1 MTLQQK
7 NISTRYLWVFCGI
20 SLLLLGLHAF
30 LTYHPEKL
38 IYGRYA
44 LLNRS
49 WGLNHIR
56 FYGMTAAILL
66 YGSLILCCIPLI
78 NHKLLYSLEKL
89 EERVRSLKR
98 FRHLVFILLGIVA
111 SLLFYTFRNRYF
123 LLGDYTLRIAQTMK
137 QDFLA
142 TEYLTMKLLY
152 HTATFLSRFQ
162 VSPTQTFVAVS
173 CAAGGIYVCL
183 FAFMADRLGKTRF
196 QKCLL
201 FAGGTASG
209 MLLIFCGY
217 VDIYALPVA
226 FTSLYLYMS
235 VCYIQNRKYFLM
247 ALLCLFL
254 AIGSHLLCVAFA
266 PALAIAWYHHNQ
278 QKLPFIAGMTT
289 LKCLLLVLAL
299 TLLTVIIAYELKTNF
314 MLPVKPVP
322 GQPNY
327 MTLWS
332 SKHLWEF
339 FNGQLLGSGISL
351 LLLPVL
357 FFKAVKIKL
366 KLSAETWFFLSASA
380 GMLLVVFLA
389 NLQRGSGDWDISSL
403 TAITANISVM
413 LLLFQL
419 QEAKLSFARYAL
431 IPVILYNSLNMCL
444 WIHINSGQRS
454 IAKVENMLVN
464 DPGSYYTS
472 RLPGIVQ
479 LIYIY
484 QENKLIGDAKR
495 VALRACD
502 FLPKNDSRGCVLYAD
517 MIITEH
523 KEEQARIFY
532 EALLKKNEYVP
543 QAYSYLLYYYQEH
556 KETEKIGPLIGRF
569 YYAFKVQP
577 DYFLSQLRAD
587 YCLELITLLYD
598 HNRSVNPGFDLREM
612 ETIIGRLKQ
621 LAATKPK

>member
-1 MTLQQK
+1 MQQK
-7 NISTRYLWVFCGI
+7 NISTQHLWACCGI
-20 SLLLLGLHAF
+20 SLLVLGLHAF
-30 LTYHPEKL
+30 LAYHPEKL
-38 IYGRYA
+38 IYDRYA

-49 WGLNHIR
+49 WGVNHIR
-56 FYGMTAAILL
+56 FYGMTAAMLF
-66 YGSLILCCIPLI
+66 YGVLIFCCVPFI

-98 FRHLVFILLGIVA
+98 FRYLVFILLGFVA

-123 LLGDYTLRIAQTMK
+123 LLGDYTLRIPQTMK
-137 QDFLA
+137 QDFLT
-142 TEYLTMKLLY
+142 TEYLTMRILY
-152 HTATFLSRFQ
+152 YTATFLSRFQ
-162 VSPTQTFVAVS
+162 ISPTQTFVAVS
-173 CAAGGIYVCL
+173 CVAGGIYISL
-183 FAFMADRLGKTRF
+183 FAFMADRLGKTRL

-235 VCYIQNRKYFLM
+235 VCYIQNRKFFLM

-266 PALAIAWYHHNQ
+266 PALFIAWYHHNQ

-289 LKCLLLVLAL
+289 VKCLLLVLAL
-299 TLLTVIIAYELKTNF
+299 TILTVIIAYELKMGF
-314 MLPVKPVP
+314 MLPVKSVP
-322 GQPNY
+322 RQPKY

-339 FNGQLLGSGISL
+339 LNGQLLGSGISL
-351 LLLPVL
+351 LILPVL
-357 FFKAVKIKL
+357 VFKAVKIKL

-419 QEAKLSFARYAL
+419 QQANVSFARYVL
-431 IPVILYNSLNMCL
+431 IPVLLYNSLNMCL

-472 RLPGIVQ
+472 RLPGIIQ

-484 QENKLIGDAKR
+484 QENKLIDDAKR
-495 VALRACD
+495 IALKACD

-517 MIITEH
+517 MIITEN
-523 KEEQARIFY
+523 KEEEARIFY

-543 QAYSYLLYYYQEH
+543 QAYSYLIYHYQEH
-556 KETEKIGPLIGRF
+556 KEAEKVGPLIGRF
-569 YYAFKVQP
+569 YYAFKAMP
-577 DYFLSQLRAD
+577 DYFVSQLQPN
-587 YCLELITLLYD
+587 YCLELITFLYD
-598 HNRSVNPGFDLREM
+598 HNRSANPGADLREM
-612 ETIIGRLKQ
+612 ETIIARLKQ
-621 LAATKPK
+621 LAATNPK

>member
-1 MTLQQK
+1 MILQQK
-7 NISTRYLWVFCGI
+7 HINTKSLWIYCGI
-20 SLLLLGLHAF
+20 SLSLLGLHAF
-30 LTYHPEKL
+30 LAYHPEKL
-38 IYGRYA
+38 ICDRYA
-44 LLNRS
+44 ILNRS
-49 WGLNHIR
+49 WGLNHLR
-56 FYGMTAAILL
+56 FYGMMPAILF
-66 YGSLILCCIPLI
+66 YGTLVFCCIPFI
-78 NHKLLYSLEKL
+78 NHKLLYSLKKL
-89 EERVRSLKR
+89 EERVRSWKR
-98 FRHLVFILLGIVA
+98 FRYLVFILLGMLA

-123 LLGDYTLRIAQTMK
+123 LLGDYTLRIPQTMK

-152 HTATFLSRFQ
+152 YSATFLSRFQ

-173 CAAGGIYVCL
+173 CAAGGVYVSL

-201 FAGGTASG
+201 FAGGTVSG
-209 MLLIFCGY
+209 MLLVFCGY

-235 VCYIQNRKYFLM
+235 VCYIQNRKYFLV
-247 ALLCLFL
+247 ALLCLLL

-266 PALAIAWYHHNQ
+266 PALFIAWYHHNQ
-278 QKLPFIAGMTT
+278 QKLPFIAGLTT

-299 TLLTVIIAYELKTNF
+299 TILTVMAAYGLKTNF

-322 GQPNY
+322 RQPNY

-357 FFKAVKIKL
+357 VFKAVKIKL

-413 LLLFQL
+413 MLLFQL
-419 QEAKLSFARYAL
+419 QEAKVSFARYAL

-464 DPGSYYTS
+464 DPGSYYTT
-472 RLPGIVQ
+472 RLPGILQ

-484 QENKLIGDAKR
+484 QENKLLDDAKR
-495 VALRACD
+495 IALQACD
-502 FLPKNDSRGCVLYAD
+502 FLPITDSRGCVLYAD
-517 MIITEH
+517 MIITEK

-532 EALLKKNEYVP
+532 ETLLTKNEYVP
-543 QAYSYLLYYYQEH
+543 QAYSYLLYHYQEH
-556 KETEKIGPLIGRF
+556 KEPEKVGPLIGRF
-569 YYAFKVQP
+569 YYAFKAMP
-577 DYFLSQLRAD
+577 DYFVSQLRAE
-587 YCLELITLLYD
+587 YCLELITVLYD
-598 HNRSVNPGFDLREM
+598 HNRSVNPGADLREM

-621 LAATKPK
+621 LVATNPK